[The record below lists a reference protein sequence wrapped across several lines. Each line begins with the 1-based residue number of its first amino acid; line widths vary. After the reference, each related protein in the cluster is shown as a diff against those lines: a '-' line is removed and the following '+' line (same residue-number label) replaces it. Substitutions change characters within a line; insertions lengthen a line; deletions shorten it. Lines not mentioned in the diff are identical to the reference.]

1 MKITVLT
8 KISRKAGGLQS
19 SVKGLS
25 LANNKLKIDQTI
37 LSPKDEFTDLD
48 RALWTPLKVI
58 LYPAFGPL
66 QISSVL
72 QRIFRTLNTDVV
84 HCHGLWQ
91 DTQRITMHWQTNTGR
106 PVVISPHGM
115 LDPWALCNSA
125 WKKKIVGKLFAN
137 SSLQNATCLHA
148 LCRLEAESIRAYGLK
163 NPIAIIPNGVELP
176 ALDVDRNYKEKC
188 LEGRKKRLLF
198 MGRIHPK
205 KGLSELLKAWK
216 LVLSGKDQNA
226 ESWQLVI
233 AGWDDGGLL
242 KRLHK
247 QVIDLDLVMADC
259 SEQNYCRDYHL
270 IEEANVVFSGP
281 VFGEEKDSL
290 FRSVHACILPS
301 FSEGLPMSVLEAWS
315 YGLPVVMTD
324 FCNIPEG
331 FLAGAAFRIAP
342 DSESIAEGLAQLFV
356 LKETDICSMGFK
368 GRMIV
373 EEKFQWENI
382 AQGMKSVY
390 EWCLGGNRPDC
401 LYFG

>member
-8 KISRKAGGLQS
+8 RISRKAGGLQF
-19 SVKGLS
+19 SVRGLS
-25 LANNKLKIDQTI
+25 LANTTLGIDQTI
-37 LSPKDEFTDLD
+37 LSPSDEFAEFD

-66 QISSVL
+66 QISLML

-91 DTQRITMHWQTNTGR
+91 DTQRMTMHWQKRTGR

-137 SSLQNATCLHA
+137 KSLQNATCLHA
-148 LCRLEAESIRAYGLK
+148 LCRSEAESIRAYGLK
-163 NPIAIIPNGVELP
+163 NPIAVIPNGVDLP
-176 ALDVDRNYKEKC
+176 ALDVEQNHRLKYKKD
-188 LEGRKKRLLF
+188 RKKRLLF

-216 LVLSGKDQNA
+216 LILGREDHIA

-242 KRLHK
+242 KRLHWLAIDMGLIMVDCLK
-247 QVIDLDLVMADC
+247 QKHRC
-259 SEQNYCRDYHL
+259 DYPL
-270 IEEANVVFSGP
+270 IEEADVVFSGP
-281 VFGEEKDSL
+281 VFGEEKAAL
-290 FRSVHACILPS
+290 LRSVDAFILPS

-315 YGLPVVMTD
+315 YGLPVVMTN

-331 FLAGAAFRIAP
+331 FLAGAAIEVTP
-342 DSESIAEGLAQLFV
+342 DSESIAKGLEQLFI
-356 LKETDICSMGFK
+356 LKETDIYSMGCK

-373 EEKFQWENI
+373 EQKFQWENI
-382 AQGMKSVY
+382 AKSMKSVY
-390 EWCLGGNRPDC
+390 AWCLGGDSPDC
-401 LYFG
+401 LYFD